1 MNRIGIDIMTEAGQK
16 LLKVFIHDGLNE
28 NSPPPETVEGGEY
41 LVEGVADGAMAAWE
55 KVKNTLTT
63 IGGGL
68 LDKFISAFSQDK
80 LGNGLDIQGFMDD
93 ISTDAEFNVT
103 PVLDTSSF
111 DSDYSS
117 FMNDYGLGSTSDY
130 NFGTSSSLANDI
142 SGSTYGTNGFY
153 TGAAVDNSELTA
165 SVQDIAERIGRL
177 EVRMDTGALVGALYA
192 GIDEKLG
199 EKQILAGRGVYA

>member
-1 MNRIGIDIMTEAGQK
+1 MNQNSPSPESIKSGKYEIMGILQGLWQQIKSGETTKSIKDSIGVLKDKVFDTIGLSGEGFDLTSLLGID
-16 LLKVFIHDGLNE
+16 VND
-28 NSPPPETVEGGEY
+28 
-41 LVEGVADGAMAAWE
+41 LVLGV
-55 KVKNTLTT
+55 N
-63 IGGGL
+63 
-68 LDKFISAFSQDK
+68 
-80 LGNGLDIQGFMDD
+80 
-93 ISTDAEFNVT
+93 

-111 DSDYSS
+111 DSDYSRFLS
-117 FMNDYGLGSTSDY
+117 EYGLGDTSGY

-165 SVQDIAERIGRL
+165 SVQDIAERMTRL

>member
-1 MNRIGIDIMTEAGQK
+1 MTEAGQK
-16 LLKVFIHDGLNE
+16 LLDAFIHDGLNV
-28 NSPPPETVEGGEY
+28 NSPPPETIESGEDM
-41 LVEGVADGAMAAWE
+41 VEGVGIGMKEAWE

-63 IGGGL
+63 LGGGL
-68 LDKFISAFSQDK
+68 LDKFTSSLGIDELKEK
-80 LGNGLDIQGFMDD
+80 LSQGFD
-93 ISTDAEFNVT
+93 ISSILGDAGIDTDIELGVT

-117 FMNDYGLGSTSDY
+117 FMNDYSLGETSSY

-142 SGSTYGTNGFY
+142 SGSTHGTNGFY

>member
-1 MNRIGIDIMTEAGQK
+1 MHGMVPQILWKAFREHSPSQDMWEAGK
-16 LLKVFIHDGLNE
+16 NLLLGLVNGVKDNLGLSE
-28 NSPPPETVEGGEY
+28 LSLSGLFDDLKDSLFGDLGLDSGSGETF
-41 LVEGVADGAMAAWE
+41 M
-55 KVKNTLTT
+55 
-63 IGGGL
+63 
-68 LDKFISAFSQDK
+68 DK
-80 LGNGLDIQGFMDD
+80 LMGELGIGDENTFSL
-93 ISTDAEFNVT
+93 T
-103 PVLDTSSF
+103 PVLDTSQF
-111 DSDYSS
+111 DKDYSS
-117 FMNDYGLGSTSDY
+117 FADQIGLDTSDY

-165 SVQDIAERIGRL
+165 SVQDIAERMTRL